1 MESRY
6 SAAKN
11 VFVDSIDIDDYIALD
26 SSVRSYR
33 QLKQSIEKPLKM
45 ILVYGRPGTG
55 KSMLLNYLYENLKY
69 QKDIHYFA
77 TPATDEKEFFYKI
90 FKVITKK
97 DLPANT
103 TVNFAKLVD
112 YCREIK
118 GKREII
124 ILLDEAQMYSSDMME
139 RIRLLSDTRS
149 VKFVIVLHKTDQ
161 EDLIAKEH
169 FKSRIWEVIELN
181 NGSYEDIQSYI
192 HKKLLKKNFFE
203 VADSIK
209 KSHISLIYKFTRG
222 NYRETN
228 KLIFS
233 TFEICDYYY
242 QKSVDDESGNEN
254 DEFFTT
260 KVIEMAAI
268 KLGYIDA

>member
-6 SAAKN
+6 STVKN
-11 VFVDSIDIDDYIALD
+11 VFVDSIEIDDYIALE

-77 TPATDEKEFFYKI
+77 SPATDEKEFFYKI

-97 DLPANT
+97 DLPPNT
-103 TVNFAKLVD
+103 TVNFTKLVD

-139 RIRLLSDTRS
+139 RIRLLADTRS
-149 VKFVIVLHKTDQ
+149 VKFVIVLHKTDR

-181 NGSYEDIQSYI
+181 NGSYDDIQNFI

-203 VADSIK
+203 IANGIK
-209 KSHISLIYKFTRG
+209 KNHISLIYKLTKG

-228 KLIFS
+228 KLLYS
-233 TFEICDYYY
+233 SFEICDYYY
-242 QKSVDDESGNEN
+242 QKANEN
-254 DEFFTT
+254 ELSTEEEFFSK

-268 KLGYIDA
+268 KLGFIDA